1 MTASKI
7 TQRSIKILC
16 SHYGSLQYEKLQREL
31 QHDLSLTDVVL
42 NQMLS
47 NTQFFTVVQGT
58 GSKPSGSNLTLDSC
72 IIATT
77 SIKLCKGYTNKSCQN
92 YQNCQHL
99 HLCRFFILGMCKYS
113 KGRKTCKNSHNI
125 NDFHNMSILSAHGLQ
140 KLSEKELRVLL
151 LQNDLALLPE
161 VCLYY
166 NRGSNHGQFGSCTH
180 KETCN
185 KLHICSYFILGSC
198 KFGDGC
204 IRSHSFTDNTTKLLL
219 ERLCLDEEL
228 IKNLLTIYQNGNH
241 IKSPPSTGDEEKG
254 AACQQASTSSRGNAD
269 SEEICL
275 YFLRK
280 NCSYKDKCIR
290 IHWHL
295 PYKWQIYNKTWTN
308 LANMEQIEMAFC
320 DPDNSI
326 SFEPSSINFE
336 TMMCGSNPVRR
347 LSTASSVT
355 KPPYFIMTTEWL
367 WYKKE
372 KLGTWTEYGCQDDH
386 ALPVTSA
393 DLENVYLA
401 NKDEEMPIVIGEFSD
416 FLSFKEMCQKN
427 VLQGTSNEVRR
438 RPRFITEE
446 DVEKK
451 IQGKSQSAQVE
462 ASACEPKNIPEN
474 WDKSTLSDMGYQR
487 VALSTFSKEYEE
499 IQSLFQQTMP
509 TGAIQKIDRNQN
521 LGLWEIFQWQKE
533 RMKKRDNGK
542 PVDERFLFCSTD
554 PMFVDAI
561 CNQNFEWGSCA
572 QVGTLYGNGRYFAR
586 DALDSKMDLYS
597 DFTADTRF
605 MFLARVLVGEF
616 TQGRPGYHQPPRK
629 DGRNTNLYDSCVD
642 FPSDPTIFVIFE
654 KCQIYPEY
662 IIEYID

>member
-241 IKSPPSTGDEEKG
+241 IKSPPSTGDEGEIPI
-254 AACQQASTSSRGNAD
+254 SRGNAD

-326 SFEPSSINFE
+326 RLSQPSSINFE

-372 KLGTWTEYGCQDDH
+372 KLGTWTEYGCQ
-386 ALPVTSA
+386 VS
-393 DLENVYLA
+393 
-401 NKDEEMPIVIGEFSD
+401 
-416 FLSFKEMCQKN
+416 FLFLFLTGVSLLSTFQSVAFILLLEMCQKN

-451 IQGKSQSAQVE
+451 IQGYG
-462 ASACEPKNIPEN
+462 N
-474 WDKSTLSDMGYQR
+474 LF
-487 VALSTFSKEYEE
+487 ALSTFSKEYEE

-572 QVGTLYGNGRYFAR
+572 QVGTLYGNGAYFAR